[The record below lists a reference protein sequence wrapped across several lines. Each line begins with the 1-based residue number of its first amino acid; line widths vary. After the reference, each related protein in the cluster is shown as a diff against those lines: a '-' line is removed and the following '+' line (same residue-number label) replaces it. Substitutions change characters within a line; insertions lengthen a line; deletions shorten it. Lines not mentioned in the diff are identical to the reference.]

1 MTSKHYTLFGMPVF
15 QEEIDP
21 KLYNKKQ
28 LIEDIEYNYNI
39 SKQRGSD
46 FGKWHDSYEC
56 TDDRFKKIQ
65 SDDLIKVYAEKLKE
79 FCGNYLKLN
88 KNYAL
93 KIEIINYTCNKE
105 DSFMIPHMHPGSDFA
120 LVHYLRMPKNS
131 SPIRFTNQNNFA
143 FYFRFLR
150 PDLYDMIDNENYL
163 NSWMFEHYSINPSPD
178 TMLLF
183 PAVMMHQVPYSKEIM
198 KDARISIVANIKI
211 ETT

>member
-105 DSFMIPHMHPGSDFA
+105 DSFMILQGCSYLHDLFQNGNRSLMHASPFGLLQGS
-120 LVHYLRMPKNS
+120 V
-131 SPIRFTNQNNFA
+131 
-143 FYFRFLR
+143 
-150 PDLYDMIDNENYL
+150 
-163 NSWMFEHYSINPSPD
+163 
-178 TMLLF
+178 
-183 PAVMMHQVPYSKEIM
+183 
-198 KDARISIVANIKI
+198 
-211 ETT
+211 